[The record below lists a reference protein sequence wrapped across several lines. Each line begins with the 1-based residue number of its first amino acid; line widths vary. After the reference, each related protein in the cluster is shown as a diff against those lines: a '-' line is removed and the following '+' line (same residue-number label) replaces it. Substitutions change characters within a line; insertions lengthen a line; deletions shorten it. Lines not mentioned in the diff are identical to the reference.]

1 MARLKGLYTVSSQSV
16 LSNHELKEPP
26 CKAAFYLANTTL
38 DLRGSSI
45 IPLDPLVFDD
55 HYPRIGN
62 TGFTLIGVLPPV
74 KTR

>member
-1 MARLKGLYTVSSQSV
+1 MSKR
-16 LSNHELKEPP
+16 
-26 CKAAFYLANTTL
+26 AALQGGFFILANITL

-62 TGFTLIGVLPPV
+62 TGVYFLIGVLPPV